1 MFWMSKRFRQRSG
14 KESYHEGLFCTFP
27 VLFGRIIPLTNG
39 YTMCILK
46 SKIRIS
52 IVYTIGG

>member
-14 KESYHEGLFCTFP
+14 KKNYHEGLFCAFS
-27 VLFGRIIPLTNG
+27 VLFVRIIPLTNG
-39 YTMCILK
+39 YTMYILE
-46 SKIRIS
+46 SKVRIS

>member
-14 KESYHEGLFCTFP
+14 KESYHEGLFCTFS